1 MEKTESLEDFY
12 RQKMKTVPD
21 DIRTDG
27 SHFNVFRLEDC
38 YGPRQVRANYKRRDF
53 YKIALMRGR
62 HRYHYADKSLE
73 TSGVTLLFFNPN
85 VPYTYEQLSD
95 DATGYFCIFKEAFIT
110 ERLRSGVSDLPMF
123 MPGNKPSYVLNDTQN
138 ADASRIFEKMLEEI
152 SSDYEYKFDLVR
164 NYTMELIHLALRMQP
179 EEALYQHMDAN
190 ARITAVFMELLE
202 SQFPIESPSQRF
214 ALRSAGDFAERLSV
228 HVNHLNRAIRLTTGK
243 TTTAHIFERI
253 AGEAKA
259 LLKHTDW
266 NIAEISYCLGF
277 EEPAN
282 FTHFF
287 RKQTSFTP
295 SSFRD

>member
-1 MEKTESLEDFY
+1 MPPATS
-12 RQKMKTVPD
+12 
-21 DIRTDG
+21 
-27 SHFNVFRLEDC
+27 VFS
-38 YGPRQVRANYKRRDF
+38 K
-53 YKIALMRGR
+53 K
-62 HRYHYADKSLE
+62 
-73 TSGVTLLFFNPN
+73 
-85 VPYTYEQLSD
+85 
-95 DATGYFCIFKEAFIT
+95 
-110 ERLRSGVSDLPMF
+110 RLRSGVSDLPMF

-190 ARITAVFMELLE
+190 ARITAVFIELLE